1 MKLVPEVI
9 NKFFI
14 SSLIAL
20 IATGLR
26 MVGPNLISNG
36 IDDGVLKS
44 DYNYVLQQSLFYF
57 ITLVLLY
64 FVTSQAL
71 LSIGMVGETYVR
83 RVREKLFRHMS
94 SLDINYF
101 EKNKTGV
108 LVARLTSDMQS
119 LNEFAREGASSVITA
134 LLTIFGAVVAVFLVD
149 VQLSILAFVIMP
161 ILAIATKIFRNYAD
175 TTYWEVREW
184 IGQVL
189 SSLQEGISGVRVI
202 QAYTDEDTQIKR
214 FKNVNKEH
222 FKANMRS
229 ARNIAVYFPFLEFTR
244 VSSIAT
250 VLWFGSQR
258 ISEGTLSVGELVAL
272 LFYLNYFFDPLIQ
285 LSFNYDTLRSAGSS
299 MKKVFSILDEKP
311 NLSKKGEEFPDNDLE
326 KTVEFDNVSFS
337 YGRENVLHGV
347 SFSINKGDKIAI
359 VGETGAGKST
369 IAKLILRFYL
379 PTNGSMKYFGVDS
392 NDVDE
397 DWVRQ
402 NVAFVPQESFL
413 FRGTIRENLMYSK
426 PDFESLEEEL
436 SSIGVLDWF
445 DRYENKLD
453 QEVGERGGN
462 ISAGE
467 RQFVALLRAV
477 LAKRKIIV
485 FDEATANLDIESES
499 SILDATEK
507 LLAFQTSIVIA
518 HRLETVLNAEKL
530 DLSNAKNA
538 AAMSK
543 GTLSIPLGEYDR
555 AMSTLNTLPNNG
567 WAMWRR
573 GILKVMSGDL
583 AGAKSEMTSLRK
595 LLAELNIDENGGL
608 DYVHAIIA
616 AREGD
621 AGSITSHLSEA
632 FSKSDGA
639 EFKDRV
645 VNDVE
650 FLNYSDAIKAAM
662 N

>member
-1 MKLVPEVI
+1 MYLRTEIYSWKNRKCKIKLKDKTFSRSMKLVPEVI

-44 DYNYVLQQSLFYF
+44 DYNYVIQQSLFYF

-397 DWVRQ
+397 DWVRE

-518 HRLETVLNAEKL
+518 HRLETVLNAEKIMVMEHGNL
-530 DLSNAKNA
+530 IGFDSHNNLLKNNQTYKDL
-538 AAMSK
+538 
-543 GTLSIPLGEYDR
+543 
-555 AMSTLNTLPNNG
+555 
-567 WAMWRR
+567 
-573 GILKVMSGDL
+573 
-583 AGAKSEMTSLRK
+583 
-595 LLAELNIDENGGL
+595 
-608 DYVHAIIA
+608 
-616 AREGD
+616 
-621 AGSITSHLSEA
+621 
-632 FSKSDGA
+632 FSA
-639 EFKDRV
+639 WNL
-645 VNDVE
+645 VND
-650 FLNYSDAIKAAM
+650 L
-662 N
+662 

>member
-1 MKLVPEVI
+1 MKLVPEVK
-9 NKFFI
+9 NKFI
-14 SSLIAL
+14 VSSLIAL
-20 IATGLR
+20 FATAIR
-26 MVGPNLISNG
+26 MIGPYLIRNG
-36 IDDGVLKS
+36 IDGGVIES
-44 DYNYVLQQSLFYF
+44 DYGYVLEQSLYYF
-57 ITLVLLY
+57 LTLVLLY

-71 LSIGMVGETYVR
+71 LYIGMVGETYVK

-119 LNEFAREGASSVITA
+119 LTEFAKEGASSVLTA
-134 LLTIFGAVVAVFLVD
+134 LLTIFGAVIAVFIVD
-149 VQLSILAFVIMP
+149 VQLSILAFVVMP

-214 FKNVNKEH
+214 FKKVNKEH

-299 MKKVFSILDEKP
+299 MKKVFSILDEQP
-311 NLSKKGEEFPDNDLE
+311 NLSKKGEKFPDTSPENA
-326 KTVEFDNVSFS
+326 VEFENVKFS

-347 SFSINKGDKIAI
+347 SFSINKGEKIAI

-379 PTNGSMKYFGVDS
+379 PTGGEMKYFGIDS
-392 NDVDE
+392 KEVDE
-397 DWVRQ
+397 EWVRD

-413 FRGTIRENLMYSK
+413 FRGTIRENLNYSQ
-426 PDFESLEEEL
+426 PVVSSLEEEL
-436 SSIGVLDWF
+436 ASIGVLEWF
-445 DRYENKLD
+445 DRYEKKLD

-518 HRLETVLNAEKL
+518 HRLETVLNAEK
-530 DLSNAKNA
+530 
-538 AAMSK
+538 
-543 GTLSIPLGEYDR
+543 I
-555 AMSTLNTLPNNG
+555 
-567 WAMWRR
+567 
-573 GILKVMSGDL
+573 IVM
-583 AGAKSEMTSLRK
+583 
-595 LLAELNIDENGGL
+595 ENGNLTGF
-608 DYVHAIIA
+608 D
-616 AREGD
+616 
-621 AGSITSHLSEA
+621 SHENLLNGNQTYKDL
-632 FSKSDGA
+632 FSA
-639 EFKDRV
+639 WNL
-645 VNDVE
+645 VNE
-650 FLNYSDAIKAAM
+650 T
-662 N
+662 

>member
-1 MKLVPEVI
+1 MRLVPEVR
-9 NKFFI
+9 NKFII

-20 IATGLR
+20 LATAIR
-26 MVGPNLISNG
+26 MVGPYLIRNG
-36 IDDGVLKS
+36 IDGGVIES
-44 DYNYVLQQSLFYF
+44 DYGYVLQQSLYYF
-57 ITLVLLY
+57 LTLVLLY

-71 LSIGMVGETYVR
+71 LYIGMVGETYVK

-119 LNEFAREGASSVITA
+119 LTEFAKEGASSVLTA
-134 LLTIFGAVVAVFLVD
+134 LLTIFGAVIAVFIVD
-149 VQLSILAFVIMP
+149 VQLSILAFVVMP

-214 FKNVNKEH
+214 FKKVNKEH

-229 ARNIAVYFPFLEFTR
+229 ARNIAVYFPFLEFPR

-299 MKKVFSILDEKP
+299 MKKVFSILDEQP
-311 NLSKKGEEFPDNDLE
+311 NLSKKGEKFPDTSPENA
-326 KTVEFDNVSFS
+326 VEFDNVKFS
-337 YGRENVLHGV
+337 YGRENVLHEV
-347 SFSINKGDKIAI
+347 SFSINKGEKIAI

-379 PTNGSMKYFGVDS
+379 PTGGSMKYFGIDS
-392 NDVDE
+392 KEVDE
-397 DWVRQ
+397 EWVRN

-413 FRGTIRENLMYSK
+413 FRGTIRENLNYSQ
-426 PDFESLEEEL
+426 PDVTSLEEEL
-436 SSIGVLDWF
+436 ASIGVLDWF
-445 DRYENKLD
+445 DRYEKKLD

-507 LLAFQTSIVIA
+507 LLTFQTSIVIA
-518 HRLETVLNAEKL
+518 HRLETVLNAEK
-530 DLSNAKNA
+530 
-538 AAMSK
+538 
-543 GTLSIPLGEYDR
+543 I
-555 AMSTLNTLPNNG
+555 
-567 WAMWRR
+567 
-573 GILKVMSGDL
+573 IVM
-583 AGAKSEMTSLRK
+583 
-595 LLAELNIDENGGL
+595 ENGNLTGF
-608 DYVHAIIA
+608 D
-616 AREGD
+616 
-621 AGSITSHLSEA
+621 SHENLLKDNQTYKDL
-632 FSKSDGA
+632 FSA
-639 EFKDRV
+639 WNL
-645 VNDVE
+645 VNE
-650 FLNYSDAIKAAM
+650 S
-662 N
+662 